1 MSTPEVAASPL
12 LGQPRLT
19 DEDLARSRDRSR
31 VHHARRHSKRWRL
44 LWLLVGPGILAMLG
58 ENDGPSMIAYAA
70 DGAQYG
76 LGFFVP
82 FIPILFAMAYVCQEM
97 CMRVG
102 AVTHRGYGE
111 LVLQRYGR
119 VWGWF
124 GAGDLT
130 LTNLVTLV
138 AEFVAIRVGLAYF
151 HLGAGVAVALGL
163 ALVAFTLSG
172 GRYWRWERIVL
183 GLALF
188 NGLFLVA
195 AILVKPHFGAVAG
208 SFDFSPFPGGS
219 FNTLLL
225 LLASTIGATV
235 TPWMIFFQ
243 QSASADKGM
252 TPRDVKHGRYDTA
265 AGAVLAAIFGVGA
278 LIAGAALLTHGGSGI
293 QGFAGAGF
301 PEALSHVAGGAV
313 GTVFALGLIEAG
325 AVAILTISASTA
337 YAAGECVGVS
347 HSFNSSP
354 RNAGVFYAANAGVA
368 LLGGGGHPD
377 SGCPSALDRAERERA
392 RHRAAACEPRLHGDA
407 RQRQGAD
414 GRLGEQALDERDR
427 DCRDRVRRTLRSRL
441 RHRLLPASDPSG
453 RLMRAGAPT
462 ASDAQPALPGNGARG
477 ARPSPDI
484 QEQNLQRQE
493 RFEDELIMHLERD
506 QFVAETSRPVPS
518 AVLSTRVKTGLWA
531 LRVFVVFVSLM
542 VIYTFVDQLH

>member
-1 MSTPEVAASPL
+1 MGLRSTGLGAAGSRSMATPEATASPGL
-12 LGQPRLT
+12 LLPPLT
-19 DEDLARSRDRSR
+19 AEDAARSQDRSR
-31 VHHARRHSKRWRL
+31 VHHARGHSKRWRL

-82 FIPILFAMAYVCQEM
+82 FIPVLFAMAFVCQEM

-130 LTNLVTLV
+130 LTNLVTLI
-138 AEFVAIRVGLAYF
+138 AEFISIRVGLAYF
-151 HLGAGVAVALGL
+151 HLGSGVAVALGL
-163 ALVAFTLSG
+163 ALVGFTLSG

-183 GLALF
+183 GMALF

-195 AILVKPHFGAVAG
+195 AILVKPHVGAIVN
-208 SFDFSPFPGGS
+208 SFDFSPFPGGG

-265 AGAVLAAIFGVGA
+265 LGAVLAAVFGVGA
-278 LIAGAALLTHGGSGI
+278 LIAGAALVTHNGAGI
-293 QGFAGAGF
+293 QGFTGAGF
-301 PEALSHVAGGAV
+301 PAALGHIAGSAA

-337 YAAGECVGVS
+337 YAAGECIGVS
-347 HSFNSSP
+347 HSFNTSP
-354 RNAGVFYAANAGVA
+354 RNAAVFYTANVGVA
-368 LLGGGGHPD
+368 LLAAVVILVPGAPLL
-377 SGCPSALDRAERERA
+377 SIALNANVLA
-392 RHRAAACEPRLHGDA
+392 T
-407 RQRQGAD
+407 
-414 GRLGEQALDERDR
+414 
-427 DCRDRVRRTLRSRL
+427 V
-441 RHRLLPASDPSG
+441 LLP
-453 RLMRAGAPT
+453 
-462 ASDAQPALPGNGARG
+462 
-477 ARPSPDI
+477 
-484 QEQNLQRQE
+484 
-493 RFEDELIMHLERD
+493 
-506 QFVAETSRPVPS
+506 
-518 AVLSTRVKTGLWA
+518 
-531 LRVFVVFVSLM
+531 VSLVFM
-542 VIYTFVDQLH
+542 VMLANDKGLMGQWANKRSTNVLGIAVIAFVGLCGAAYGIDSFLLSSHLVG

>member
-1 MSTPEVAASPL
+1 MAATEATLSPGL
-12 LGQPRLT
+12 AVPPLT
-19 DEDLARSRDRSR
+19 EEDAARSHDRSR
-31 VHHARRHSKRWRL
+31 VHHARRHHKRWYL

-82 FIPILFAMAYVCQEM
+82 FIPVLFAMAFICQEM

-111 LVLQRYGR
+111 LVLQRYGKA
-119 VWGWF
+119 WGWF

-130 LTNLVTLV
+130 LTNLVTLI

-151 HLGAGVAVALGL
+151 HLGSGVAVALGL
-163 ALVAFTLSG
+163 ALVVFTLSG

-183 GLALF
+183 GMALF
-188 NGLFLVA
+188 NGLFLLA
-195 AILVKPHFGAVAG
+195 AILVKPHVGALVSSLA
-208 SFDFSPFPGGS
+208 FSPFPGGS

-252 TPRDVKHGRYDTA
+252 TPRDVAHGRYDTA
-265 AGAVLAAIFGVGA
+265 VGAVLAAIFGVGA
-278 LIAGAALLTHGGSGI
+278 LIAGAALLTHNGSGI

-301 PEALSHVAGGAV
+301 PEALKHAAGGAA
-313 GTVFALGLIEAG
+313 GTVFALGLVEAG

-337 YAAGECVGVS
+337 YAAGECIGAS

-354 RNAGVFYAANAGVA
+354 RNAAVFYAANVGVA
-368 LLGGGGHPD
+368 LLAAVVILIPGAPLL
-377 SGCPSALDRAERERA
+377 SIALNANVLATVLLPVSLVLMVMLANDRALMGPWVNRRSTNA
-392 RHRAAACEPRLHGDA
+392 IGMTVIAFVGLCGAAYGID
-407 RQRQGAD
+407 
-414 GRLGEQALDERDR
+414 
-427 DCRDRVRRTLRSRL
+427 SF
-441 RHRLLPASDPSG
+441 LL
-453 RLMRAGAPT
+453 T
-462 ASDAQPALPGNGARG
+462 VH
-477 ARPSPDI
+477 
-484 QEQNLQRQE
+484 
-493 RFEDELIMHLERD
+493 LI
-506 QFVAETSRPVPS
+506 
-518 AVLSTRVKTGLWA
+518 G
-531 LRVFVVFVSLM
+531 
-542 VIYTFVDQLH
+542 

>member
-1 MSTPEVAASPL
+1 MSTSEATASPL
-12 LGQPRLT
+12 LRQPLLT
-19 DEDLARSRDRSR
+19 DEDSARSLDRSR
-31 VHHARRHSKRWRL
+31 VYHARYNNRRWRL

-58 ENDGPSMIAYAA
+58 ENDGPSMIAYAS

-82 FIPILFAMAYVCQEM
+82 VIPILFAMAYVVQEM

-111 LVLQRYGR
+111 LVLQRHGR

-124 GAGDLT
+124 GAGDLC
-130 LTNLVTLV
+130 LTNLVTLI

-163 ALVAFTLSG
+163 VLVVFTLSG
-172 GRYWRWERIVL
+172 GRYWRWERTVL

-195 AILVKPHFGAVAG
+195 AILVKPHVG
-208 SFDFSPFPGGS
+208 SIVSSFSFTPLPGGS
-219 FNTLLL
+219 LNTLLL
-225 LLASTIGATV
+225 LMASTIGATV

-252 TPRDVKHGRYDTA
+252 TPKDVRHGRYDTA
-265 AGAVLAAIFGVGA
+265 LGAVLAGVFGVGA
-278 LIAGAALLTHGGSGI
+278 LIAGAALLNHGSGI

-301 PEALSHVAGGAV
+301 PAALSHVAGGAV

-347 HSFNSSP
+347 HSFNTSP
-354 RNAGVFYAANAGVA
+354 RNAAVFYAANVGVSLLAGLVILIPGAPLLSIA
-368 LLGGGGHPD
+368 LNANVL
-377 SGCPSALDRAERERA
+377 AT
-392 RHRAAACEPRLHGDA
+392 
-407 RQRQGAD
+407 
-414 GRLGEQALDERDR
+414 
-427 DCRDRVRRTLRSRL
+427 V
-441 RHRLLPASDPSG
+441 LLPVS
-453 RLMRAGAPT
+453 L
-462 ASDAQPALPGNGARG
+462 
-477 ARPSPDI
+477 
-484 QEQNLQRQE
+484 
-493 RFEDELIMHLERD
+493 
-506 QFVAETSRPVPS
+506 
-518 AVLSTRVKTGLWA
+518 
-531 LRVFVVFVSLM
+531 VFVLMLANDRPLMGRWANRRSTNVVGIAVIVFVSICGAAYGIDSFLQS
-542 VIYTFVDQLH
+542 VHLIGS

>member
-1 MSTPEVAASPL
+1 MSTSEAAASPL
-12 LGQPRLT
+12 LGQPLIT
-19 DEDLARSRDRSR
+19 DEDTARSHDRSR
-31 VHHARRHSKRWRL
+31 VHHARRHRRRWYL
-44 LWLLVGPGILAMLG
+44 MWLLVGPGILAMLG

-82 FIPILFAMAYVCQEM
+82 FIPILFAMAFVCQEM

-138 AEFVAIRVGLAYF
+138 AEFVSIRVGLAYF
-151 HLGAGVAVALGL
+151 HLGPDVAVALGL
-163 ALVAFTLSG
+163 ALVVFTLSG

-188 NGLFLVA
+188 NGLFLLA
-195 AILVKPHFGAVAG
+195 AILVKPHLGALAS
-208 SFDFSPFPGGS
+208 SFDFTPLPGGS

-252 TPRDVKHGRYDTA
+252 TPSDIRHGRYDTA
-265 AGAVLAAIFGVGA
+265 AGATLAAIFGVGA
-278 LIAGAALLTHGGSGI
+278 LIAGAALLAHNGSGI
-293 QGFAGAGF
+293 QGFAPGAGF
-301 PEALSHVAGGAV
+301 PEALTRVAGGTV
-313 GTVFALGLIEAG
+313 GTVFALGLVEAG

-337 YAAGECVGVS
+337 YAAGECVGAS

-354 RNAGVFYAANAGVA
+354 RNAALFYAANISVA
-368 LLGGGGHPD
+368 LLA
-377 SGCPSALDRAERERA
+377 ALVILI
-392 RHRAAACEPRLHGDA
+392 P
-407 RQRQGAD
+407 GAP
-414 GRLGEQALDERDR
+414 LLSIALNAN
-427 DCRDRVRRTLRSRL
+427 VLATV
-441 RHRLLPASDPSG
+441 LLP
-453 RLMRAGAPT
+453 
-462 ASDAQPALPGNGARG
+462 
-477 ARPSPDI
+477 
-484 QEQNLQRQE
+484 
-493 RFEDELIMHLERD
+493 
-506 QFVAETSRPVPS
+506 
-518 AVLSTRVKTGLWA
+518 
-531 LRVFVVFVSLM
+531 VSLVLM
-542 VIYTFVDQLH
+542 LMLANDKGLMGRWANKRSTNVIGITVVAFVGLCGAAYGIDSFLQTIHLIGS

>member
-1 MSTPEVAASPL
+1 LSTPQAAASPL
-12 LGQPRLT
+12 LRQPLLT
-19 DEDLARSRDRSR
+19 DEDRARSHDRSR
-31 VHHARRHSKRWRL
+31 VQHARRDRRRWRL

-58 ENDGPSMIAYAA
+58 ENDGPSMIAYAS

-151 HLGAGVAVALGL
+151 HLGAGIAVALGL
-163 ALVAFTLSG
+163 TLVLFTLSG

-188 NGLFLVA
+188 NGLFLLA
-195 AILVKPHFGAVAG
+195 AILVKPHVGAIASSFG
-208 SFDFSPFPGGS
+208 FTPLPGGS

-252 TPRDVKHGRYDTA
+252 TPADVSHGRYDTA
-265 AGAVLAAIFGVGA
+265 AGAVIAAVCGIGA
-278 LIAGAALLTHGGSGI
+278 LVAGAALLTHHGSGI

-301 PEALSHVAGGAV
+301 PAALERVAGPAA

-354 RNAGVFYAANAGVA
+354 RNAAVFYAANIGVA
-368 LLGGGGHPD
+368 VL
-377 SGCPSALDRAERERA
+377 
-392 RHRAAACEPRLHGDA
+392 AAAVILIP
-407 RQRQGAD
+407 GAP
-414 GRLGEQALDERDR
+414 LLSIALNAN
-427 DCRDRVRRTLRSRL
+427 VLATV
-441 RHRLLPASDPSG
+441 LLP
-453 RLMRAGAPT
+453 
-462 ASDAQPALPGNGARG
+462 
-477 ARPSPDI
+477 
-484 QEQNLQRQE
+484 
-493 RFEDELIMHLERD
+493 
-506 QFVAETSRPVPS
+506 
-518 AVLSTRVKTGLWA
+518 
-531 LRVFVVFVSLM
+531 VSLVLM
-542 VIYTFVDQLH
+542 VMLANDRELMGTWANKRSTNFIGIAVIAFVGVCGAAYGIDSFLQATHVIGS

>member
-1 MSTPEVAASPL
+1 MATTEAAASPGL
-12 LGQPRLT
+12 VLPPLT
-19 DEDLARSRDRSR
+19 EEDVARSWDRSR
-31 VHHARRHSKRWRL
+31 VHHARGHSKRWRL

-58 ENDGPSMIAYAA
+58 ENDGPSMIAYAS

-82 FIPILFAMAYVCQEM
+82 FIPVLFAMAFICQEM

-111 LVLQRYGR
+111 LVLQRYGK

-130 LTNLVTLV
+130 LTNLVTLI

-151 HLGAGVAVALGL
+151 DLSSGVAVALGL
-163 ALVAFTLSG
+163 ALVGFTLSG

-188 NGLFLVA
+188 NGLFLLA
-195 AILVKPHFGAVAG
+195 AILVKPHVGAVVN
-208 SFDFSPFPGGS
+208 SFDFTPFPGGS

-265 AGAVLAAIFGVGA
+265 VGAVLAAIFGVGA
-278 LIAGAALLTHGGSGI
+278 LIAGAALLTHNGSGI
-293 QGFAGAGF
+293 EGFAGAGF
-301 PEALSHVAGGAV
+301 PEALNQVAGGAV

-325 AVAILTISASTA
+325 AVAMLTISASTA
-337 YAAGECVGVS
+337 YVAGECVGVS
-347 HSFNSSP
+347 HSFNTSP
-354 RNAGVFYAANAGVA
+354 RNAVVFYAANIGVA
-368 LLGGGGHPD
+368 LLAAVVILIPGAPLL
-377 SGCPSALDRAERERA
+377 SIALNANVLA
-392 RHRAAACEPRLHGDA
+392 T
-407 RQRQGAD
+407 
-414 GRLGEQALDERDR
+414 
-427 DCRDRVRRTLRSRL
+427 V
-441 RHRLLPASDPSG
+441 LLP
-453 RLMRAGAPT
+453 
-462 ASDAQPALPGNGARG
+462 
-477 ARPSPDI
+477 
-484 QEQNLQRQE
+484 
-493 RFEDELIMHLERD
+493 
-506 QFVAETSRPVPS
+506 
-518 AVLSTRVKTGLWA
+518 
-531 LRVFVVFVSLM
+531 VSLVFM
-542 VIYTFVDQLH
+542 VMLANDKGLMGPWTNKRSTNAIGITVIAFVGLCGAAYGIDSFLQTIHLIGS

>member
-1 MSTPEVAASPL
+1 MQATEAIAPGPL
-12 LGQPRLT
+12 VRPPLT
-19 DEDLARSRDRSR
+19 AEDAVRSHDRSR
-31 VHHARRHSKRWRL
+31 VHHARSQNKRWRL

-58 ENDGPSMIAYAA
+58 ENDGPSMIAYAS

-82 FIPILFAMAYVCQEM
+82 FIPLLFAMAFVCQEM

-119 VWGWF
+119 AWGWF

-130 LTNLVTLV
+130 FTNLVTLV
-138 AEFVAIRVGLAYF
+138 AEFVSIRVGLAYF
-151 HLGAGVAVALGL
+151 HLSSGVAVALGL
-163 ALVAFTLSG
+163 VLVVFTLSG

-183 GLALF
+183 GMALF
-188 NGLFLVA
+188 NGLFLLA
-195 AILVKPHFGAVAG
+195 AILVKPDLGAVAG
-208 SFDFSPFPGGS
+208 ALDFTPFPGGS

-252 TPRDVKHGRYDTA
+252 TPSDVKHGRYDTA
-265 AGAVLAAIFGVGA
+265 VGAALAAVFGIGA
-278 LIAGAALLTHGGSGI
+278 LIAGAALLPHNGSGI

-301 PEALSHVAGGAV
+301 PEALKHVAGGAA
-313 GTVFALGLIEAG
+313 GAVFALGLIEAG

-354 RNAGVFYAANAGVA
+354 RNAALFYAANIGVA
-368 LLGGGGHPD
+368 LLAAVVILIPGAPLL
-377 SGCPSALDRAERERA
+377 SIALNANVLA
-392 RHRAAACEPRLHGDA
+392 T
-407 RQRQGAD
+407 
-414 GRLGEQALDERDR
+414 
-427 DCRDRVRRTLRSRL
+427 V
-441 RHRLLPASDPSG
+441 LLPVS
-453 RLMRAGAPT
+453 L
-462 ASDAQPALPGNGARG
+462 
-477 ARPSPDI
+477 
-484 QEQNLQRQE
+484 
-493 RFEDELIMHLERD
+493 
-506 QFVAETSRPVPS
+506 
-518 AVLSTRVKTGLWA
+518 
-531 LRVFVVFVSLM
+531 VFVVMLANDKGLMGPWVNKRSTNAIGIAVISFVGLCGAAYGIDSFLLQVH
-542 VIYTFVDQLH
+542 VIG

>member
-1 MSTPEVAASPL
+1 MAAPELLASPL
-12 LGQPRLT
+12 LGAPALT
-19 DEDLARSRDRSR
+19 DEDVARSHDRSR
-31 VHHARRHSKRWRL
+31 VHRARGQRKRWHL

-58 ENDGPSMIAYAA
+58 ENDGPSMIAYAS

-76 LGFFVP
+76 LGLFVP
-82 FIPILFAMAYVCQEM
+82 LIPILFVMAYVCQEM

-124 GAGDLT
+124 GAADLT
-130 LTNLVTLV
+130 FTNLVTLV

-163 ALVAFTLSG
+163 VLVVFTLSG

-195 AILVKPHFGAVAG
+195 AILVKPHLG
-208 SFDFSPFPGGS
+208 SLASSFEFTPFPSGGV
-219 FNTLLL
+219 NTLLL

-252 TPRDVKHGRYDTA
+252 TPRDIKHGRYDTA
-265 AGAVLAAIFGVGA
+265 AGAVLAAVFGIGA
-278 LIAGAALLTHGGSGI
+278 LVAGAALLGHDGAGI

-301 PEALSHVAGGAV
+301 PEALKRVAGSAA

-337 YAAGECVGVS
+337 YAAGECIGAS

-354 RNAGVFYAANAGVA
+354 RNAAVFYAANVAVA
-368 LLGGGGHPD
+368 LLAAVVILIPGAPLL
-377 SGCPSALDRAERERA
+377 SIALNANVLA
-392 RHRAAACEPRLHGDA
+392 T
-407 RQRQGAD
+407 
-414 GRLGEQALDERDR
+414 
-427 DCRDRVRRTLRSRL
+427 V
-441 RHRLLPASDPSG
+441 LLP
-453 RLMRAGAPT
+453 
-462 ASDAQPALPGNGARG
+462 
-477 ARPSPDI
+477 
-484 QEQNLQRQE
+484 
-493 RFEDELIMHLERD
+493 
-506 QFVAETSRPVPS
+506 
-518 AVLSTRVKTGLWA
+518 
-531 LRVFVVFVSLM
+531 VSLVLM
-542 VIYTFVDQLH
+542 IMLANDRQLMGSWANKRSTNVVGIAVVAFVGCSGAAYGIDSFLQTIHLVGS